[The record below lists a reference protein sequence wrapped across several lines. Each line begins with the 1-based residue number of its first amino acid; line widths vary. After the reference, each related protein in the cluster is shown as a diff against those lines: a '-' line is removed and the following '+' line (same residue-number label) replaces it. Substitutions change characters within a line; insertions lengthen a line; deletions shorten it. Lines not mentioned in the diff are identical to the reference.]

1 MSRYAEILKL
11 VPSTR
16 DSNSQNFSCFTRQN
30 FYYFFLNV
38 VYVILTGHYCSFVIN
53 VK

>member
-11 VPSTR
+11 VSITS
-16 DSNSQNFSCFTRQN
+16 DSDSQNFSCFTRQN

-38 VYVILTGHYCSFVIN
+38 VHTILTGHL
-53 VK
+53 